1 MQNVNKIKNW
11 TSTLI
16 PPALIV
22 FSVLSSN
29 LSENDKAPILIFTV
43 IGIDAV
49 IFIFSGLYLLFNKN
63 SLTSLRFLFIG
74 SALTLIYIIIAI
86 FLSRAGIVDSI
97 YLLGFR

>member
-1 MQNVNKIKNW
+1 
-11 TSTLI
+11 
-16 PPALIV
+16 
-22 FSVLSSN
+22 
-29 LSENDKAPILIFTV
+29 
-43 IGIDAV
+43 V